1 MVTSSLTERNG
12 RGMTGRVGDGV
23 IYLQKSSVI
32 KLLMMF
38 TVSGSSCGV
47 PVAQDAGRGGHLQPA
62 F

>member
-12 RGMTGRVGDGV
+12 LGMTGRVGDGV

-32 KLLMMF
+32 KLMMF